1 MEFKNEH
8 IINVEILENSEEVYL
23 QFSNGLDNKI
33 ILSSDEHEDL
43 KRFFDDLFEF
53 ILTQKKVVKFEIIE
67 SEKTL
72 YFKTANDIVN
82 YLNRE
87 VEESIENFVKI
98 LEYSNL

>member
-53 ILTQKKVVKFEIIE
+53 ILTQKKVVKFEMIE

>member
-72 YFKTANDIVN
+72 YFKTANDIVI